1 MRFDAS
7 NHVNLFIM
15 KEKIQAF
22 LKRFSF
28 RTGVIVLIMCIPC
41 YIISF
46 AQMAL
51 PISNSMKGGLW
62 VIFFGLAKTFQYG
75 GLTIV
80 GVDGVKRIKEWWKN
94 KKDYN

>member
-7 NHVNLFIM
+7 AHVNLFIM

-51 PISNSMKGGLW
+51 PISNSMKGILW
-62 VIFFGLAKTFQYG
+62 VVFFGLAKTFQYG

-94 KKDYN
+94 KKVNN